1 MGGVAC
7 ESAVGGKDGSRRWE
21 GGTEVSVRDVRAARG
36 VVVRAA
42 RGVVMRGSEIRRDI
56 GTT

>member
-36 VVVRAA
+36 VV
-42 RGVVMRGSEIRRDI
+42 MRGSEIRGDI

>member
-7 ESAVGGKDGSRRWE
+7 ESAVGKDGSRRWE

-36 VVVRAA
+36 VV
-42 RGVVMRGSEIRRDI
+42 MRGSEIRGDI

>member
-1 MGGVAC
+1 MGVA
-7 ESAVGGKDGSRRWE
+7 WE

-36 VVVRAA
+36 VV
-42 RGVVMRGSEIRRDI
+42 MRGSEIRGDI